1 MSRWSTSSF
10 FCMDAYTYDIPL
22 WRDLVYVT
30 SPSIDEYIPFIFT
43 VVNVGVN
50 ILVCVVIL
58 NVYSQSEV

>member
-1 MSRWSTSSF
+1 
-10 FCMDAYTYDIPL
+10 MDAYTYDIPL